1 MIPIIALTL
10 LAVGFL
16 LFLIQQ
22 VRGRYVPPIDP
33 GPGEVLPEVDLQAF
47 RNLTDPAEEMF
58 LRQNLSSRDFR
69 RIQRVR
75 LRAATLYV
83 SALSHNVGALV
94 QVGQRAR
101 IHPDPRIA
109 ASGQEIMQYALRLK
123 TRCLA
128 TQWKLSIAILCP
140 TLLSP
145 SGSLAD
151 RYAQVAD
158 LANAVQAEHAA

>member
-10 LAVGFL
+10 LAIAFL
-16 LFLIQQ
+16 LFLIHQ
-22 VRGRYVPPIDP
+22 VRGRYIPPIDP
-33 GPGEVLPEVDLQAF
+33 GPGEVLPTVDLEAF

-58 LRQNLSSRDFR
+58 LRQNLSSQDFR

-123 TRCLA
+123 ARCLA
-128 TQWKLSIAILCP
+128 TQWKLSIAMLSP

-151 RYAQVAD
+151 RYVQVAD
-158 LANAVQAEHAA
+158 LANALQAERAA